1 MLSLVTTHPERC
13 LMKNIVA
20 QFSLSASKIQK
31 HHIQLFIFILTVAL
45 LVLGAGAPADGGG
58 ISH

>member
-1 MLSLVTTHPERC
+1 MKTT
-13 LMKNIVA
+13 IA
-20 QFSLSASKIQK
+20 QLSLSASKIQK
-31 HHIQLFIFILTVAL
+31 HHIQLFFFLLTIAL